1 MDFLSTVKGSLLENF
16 YPEGWDLK
24 KLTPAVKRALQKNLF
39 GIRILRRWN
48 AAIFMSLTPLWGMKL
63 H

>member
-16 YPEGWDLK
+16 YPEGWDFEK
-24 KLTPAVKRALQKNLF
+24 IDACCEKALQKNLF

-48 AAIFMSLTPLWGMKL
+48 AAIFMNLTPLWGMKL